1 MASRSLDF
9 PQRKKKSQKLQWAKV
24 RTMEM
29 EEAGRGRRRRG
40 ATRLEL
46 WASTIHKSYSPSMG
60 VGHVDW
66 SGTNLRTRW
75 DENLHQKWMTKHV
88 AHTIILFFEQILI
101 IQLRFGVKT

>member
-1 MASRSLDF
+1 
-9 PQRKKKSQKLQWAKV
+9 
-24 RTMEM
+24 MEM

-46 WASTIHKSYSPSMG
+46 WAGTIHQSYSPSMG

-75 DENLHQKWMTKHV
+75 DENLHQKWMKKHV